1 MSDVHSCIVHTR
13 ALSCLCVCVCV
24 CVANKGRGYSEL
36 HLRELRETA
45 LPALEV
51 CTLCVCV
58 CVMVCS

>member
-1 MSDVHSCIVHTR
+1 MYCAYTCSE
-13 ALSCLCVCVCV
+13 LFVCVCV

-58 CVMVCS
+58 